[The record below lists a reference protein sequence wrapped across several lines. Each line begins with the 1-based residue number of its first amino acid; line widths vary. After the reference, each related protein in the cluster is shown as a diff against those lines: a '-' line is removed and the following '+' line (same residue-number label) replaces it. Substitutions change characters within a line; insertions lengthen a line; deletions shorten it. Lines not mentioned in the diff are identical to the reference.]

1 MRSKNRNR
9 ASGFTLIELL
19 VVVIII
25 GILAAIALPNF
36 VGAQNKAKEA
46 SVKANMRTC
55 QIAAETYATD
65 AGGQYPDN
73 STGAYRN
80 YFPGGSNDQGTGTA
94 GVMPVNP
101 FSNKS
106 DFTDLLAGSVSN
118 VKTARETDPTTVSIG
133 SVAGQIEYSPIADA
147 TGGFS
152 AYAIRGGNYQKK
164 CLAGTAA
171 KTSLVLSNQ

>member
-1 MRSKNRNR
+1 MRSKHRNR

-46 SVKANMRTC
+46 SVKSNMRTC
-55 QIAAETYATD
+55 QIAAETHATD

-73 STGAYRN
+73 TTGSFRN
-80 YFPGGSNDQGTGTA
+80 YFPGGDNQQSGSKIGT
-94 GVMPVNP
+94 MPVNP

-106 DFTDLLAGSVSN
+106 DWGDLLAGSVTD
-118 VKTARETDPTTVSIG
+118 VPAARATDPTSVTIG
-133 SVAGQIEYSPIADA
+133 SVSGQIEYSPIADSS
-147 TGGFS
+147 GQFN
-152 AYAIRGGNYQKK
+152 AYAIRGGNYEKK

>member
-1 MRSKNRNR
+1 MRSITRNR

-36 VGAQNKAKEA
+36 IGAQDKAKEA

-65 AGGQYPDN
+65 SAGQYPAN
-73 STGAYRN
+73 TTGDFQN
-80 YFPGGSNDQGTGTA
+80 YFPGGSNSQGTGTP
-94 GVMPVNP
+94 GTMPVNP

-106 DFTDLLAGSVSN
+106 DFADFLPGSVSV
-118 VKTARETDPTTVSIG
+118 VKTARDTDPTTVSIG
-133 SVAGQIEYSPIADA
+133 SKGQIEYSAISDGS
-147 TGGFS
+147 GGFS
-152 AYAIRGGNYQKK
+152 AYAIRGANKDGK